1 MSDEKLTVKMLD
13 SAAMYIMFK
22 KGFISQK
29 DTNIN
34 LQQEYI
40 KDIFCK
46 LIGIC
51 RNYVLKAYKC
61 YLIADEYNY
70 NFDITGDILKNLFYL
85 NGGIDFILTIQNIL
99 NGTQAAQFANIKF
112 TYQDIKELSTIK
124 IANVKN
130 VRCI

>member
-1 MSDEKLTVKMLD
+1 MSDEKLTVKTLD
-13 SAAMYIMFK
+13 NAAMYIMFK
-22 KGFISQK
+22 KGFITHK

-34 LQQEYI
+34 LQQDYI

-70 NFDITGDILKNLFYL
+70 NFDITEDIVKNLFL
-85 NGGIDFILTIQNIL
+85 LDGGVDFIATIQNAL
-99 NGTQAAQFANIKF
+99 NQTQAAQFANIKF
-112 TYQDIKELSTIK
+112 TYEDIKDLSIIK
-124 IANVKN
+124 IANNKN
-130 VRCI
+130 VRSI

>member
-1 MSDEKLTVKMLD
+1 MSDEKLTVKILD
-13 SAAMYIMFK
+13 TAAMHIMFK

-29 DTNIN
+29 DANIN
-34 LQQEYI
+34 LQQDYI

-70 NFDITGDILKNLFYL
+70 NFDITEDIIKNLFLL
-85 NGGIDFILTIQNIL
+85 NGGVDFVATIRNAL
-99 NGTQAAQFANIKF
+99 NQTQAAQHEKIIF
-112 TYQDIKELSTIK
+112 THEDVKELSTIK
-124 IANVKN
+124 IANNKN
-130 VRCI
+130 VRSI

>member
-1 MSDEKLTVKMLD
+1 MGDEKLTVKILD
-13 SAAMYIMFK
+13 TAAMHIMFK

-29 DTNIN
+29 DVNIN
-34 LQQEYI
+34 LQQDYV

-51 RNYVLKAYKC
+51 RNYVLKAHKC

-70 NFDITGDILKNLFYL
+70 NFDITEDIVKNLFL
-85 NGGIDFILTIQNIL
+85 LDGGVDFVATIQNAL
-99 NGTQAAQFANIKF
+99 NRTQAAQHGKIIF
-112 TYQDIKELSTIK
+112 THEDVKELSIIK
-124 IANVKN
+124 IANNKN